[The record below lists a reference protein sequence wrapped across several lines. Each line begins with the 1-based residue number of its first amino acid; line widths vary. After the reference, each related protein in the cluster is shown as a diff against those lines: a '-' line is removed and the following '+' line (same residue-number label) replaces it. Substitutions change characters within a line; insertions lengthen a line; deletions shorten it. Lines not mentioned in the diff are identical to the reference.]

1 MNPSVGSCIFEFI
14 IFTLFETKGVLSPVK
29 YNISERQRRRME
41 TEDKAKVVVSV
52 WGTKFV
58 QFLAAL

>member
-1 MNPSVGSCIFEFI
+1 MNPSVGSYIFEFI
-14 IFTLFETKGVLSPVK
+14 ILTLFETKGVLSPVK

-41 TEDKAKVVVSV
+41 TEDKAKVDVSV